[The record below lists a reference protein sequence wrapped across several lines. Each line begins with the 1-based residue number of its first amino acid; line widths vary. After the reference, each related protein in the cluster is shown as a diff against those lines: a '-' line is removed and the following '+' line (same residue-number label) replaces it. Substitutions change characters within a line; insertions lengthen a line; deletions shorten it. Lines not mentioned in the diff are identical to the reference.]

1 MEVGPLN
8 EPFPYDLSD
17 HAKARL
23 AERNLDLRWV
33 ALTLTEPAL
42 VEPHPDDVDC
52 RFAYRRIAEAEG
64 RVLKVVYNTA
74 TEPWRVV
81 TVHFDRRMRGRL

>member
-1 MEVGPLN
+1 MN
-8 EPFPYDLSD
+8 QSFPYELSD
-17 HAKARL
+17 HAKTRL

-33 ALTLTEPAL
+33 TLTLMEPAL
-42 VEPHPDDVDC
+42 RESHPNDADC
-52 RFAYRRIAEAEG
+52 QCAYRRIPEAEG
-64 RVLKVVYNTA
+64 RVLKVVYNAA